1 MKKQEIITAYK
12 ALSAKAKLD
21 FIYGCAMHTPD
32 SLVGF
37 PTENNTDPEFVQFM
51 CPQNS
56 YNSIN
61 PPTIKD
67 CLAAIR
73 QELK

>member
-1 MKKQEIITAYK
+1 MKTKQEIIVAYK

-37 PTENNTDPEFVQFM
+37 PTENNTDPEFVQFI
-51 CPQNS
+51 CGGGNSGNLPNPQ
-56 YNSIN
+56 
-61 PPTIKD
+61 D
-67 CLAAIR
+67 CLDAIR
-73 QELK
+73 DVVLK